1 MLKQKE
7 KELPPPQISIALRPT
22 SSNHNDSNSA
32 APDANHRPLAI
43 QSKPSTNT
51 APPAASKDQN
61 ASATVDA
68 IRPVEIMT
76 KPMPLISDY
85 YHIQTNVQDVLIEG
99 NADFFVVGIVGT
111 QHTGKSFIANL
122 LIDDMDN
129 VQCSMWDL
137 LNGRNEIFKTGIS
150 KLDAKHQPSTEG
162 IQVFITKHRTI
173 LLDCSPV
180 LCNPYKKDAILSELD
195 DLKMLMFLLSV
206 CNQLI
211 VVEDSSFN
219 MNLLRLLRT
228 ADQMKLDLNADK
240 GAAHIRFT
248 PTILFVKNKCRKQSF
263 RNESRERTNR
273 MYRMFFHECDM
284 KIYTTPKAT
293 KTHNKLCV
301 DEQKNVNL
309 FYFSFLEENC
319 KYLVLCGILVLVKD
333 LWGVKGV
340 VANRFPQTSTGQPL

>member
-1 MLKQKE
+1 MLKPKE
-7 KELPPPQISIALRPT
+7 RESAPQQAPQISIALRPT
-22 SSNHNDSNSA
+22 SSNQSDSNSTTS
-32 APDANHRPLAI
+32 DANHRPLAI
-43 QSKPSTNT
+43 QSKTSTNATST
-51 APPAASKDQN
+51 AAPKDQN

-68 IRPVEIMT
+68 PKPVEVMT

-85 YHIQTNVQDVLIEG
+85 YHIQNNVQDVIIEA
-99 NADFFVVGIVGT
+99 NADFFVIGVVGT

-122 LIDDMDN
+122 LVDDIEN

-137 LNGRNEIFKTGIS
+137 LNGHNEIFKTGIS

-206 CNQLI
+206 CNQLV
-211 VVEDSSFN
+211 VVEDAGFN

-228 ADQMKLDLNADK
+228 AEQMKLDLNADK
-240 GAAHIRFT
+240 GATHVRFT
-248 PTILFVKNKCRKQSF
+248 PNILFLKNKCRKQAF
-263 RNESRERTNR
+263 RNEYRERTNR
-273 MYRMFFHECDM
+273 MYRMFFHDCDM
-284 KIYTTPKAT
+284 RIYTTPKAT
-293 KTHNKLCV
+293 KTHNKLYID

-319 KYLVLCGILVLVKD
+319 
-333 LWGVKGV
+333 
-340 VANRFPQTSTGQPL
+340 